1 MKNIYAKEFVAMCF
15 AAIALLMPGNSASL
29 SHGIPALSGNKGGSQ
44 QKALELIFANAVAK
58 VEQKSQEIGTFFH
71 HLKSFQ
77 YFCKSNLYETS
88 VEITQMERKEMEYQ
102 YHIFAPYRVC
112 PLGAHVDHQHGLVT
126 GFAIDKGV
134 DLWFDA
140 REDGH
145 VHLESRTFEGVVDFD
160 IDAPTQVREHHWGD
174 YARGAKYAL
183 KKRFELKK
191 GINGVIQGSLPVGG
205 LSSSAAVLIAYVMA
219 FAKANGITLQAFEVV
234 QIASEAERE
243 YIGLNNGILD
253 QACIALGRKDG
264 LLFLDCDSNEY
275 RIIKKNPEM
284 PDFELGI
291 FFSGLTRSL
300 VNSDYNLR
308 VYECKT
314 AAWNMLAYTEQPLRT
329 FDKTFLR
336 DIPKTTFE
344 KTRIAMPARFA
355 RRAEHFYSEYRR
367 VRQGVTAWETG
378 NLKLFG
384 KLSFDSCESS
394 IHNYECGSPE
404 LIAIYEIMRS
414 LPGVWGGRFSGAG
427 FKGACIAMVDPNC
440 KDNIEKVLTEKYLEQ
455 FPEYEKTF
463 QVFWVRP
470 DDGARFV

>member
-1 MKNIYAKEFVAMCF
+1 M
-15 AAIALLMPGNSASL
+15 
-29 SHGIPALSGNKGGSQ
+29 
-44 QKALELIFANAVAK
+44 
-58 VEQKSQEIGTFFH
+58 
-71 HLKSFQ
+71 
-77 YFCKSNLYETS
+77 
-88 VEITQMERKEMEYQ
+88 
-102 YHIFAPYRVC
+102 
-112 PLGAHVDHQHGLVT
+112 DHQHGLVT

-140 REDGH
+140 REDGQ
-145 VHLESRTFEGVVDFD
+145 VHLESLTFEGEVDFD
-160 IDAPTQVREHHWGD
+160 VASPTQVKEHHWGD
-174 YARGAKYAL
+174 YARGAKFAL
-183 KKRFELKK
+183 KKRFELTR
-191 GINGVIQGSLPVGG
+191 GITGVIKGSLPVGG

-219 FAKANGITLQAFEVV
+219 FAKANGITLQPFEVV

-243 YIGLNNGILD
+243 YIGLNNGLLD
-253 QACIALGRKDG
+253 QACIALGKKDG

-275 RIIKKNPEM
+275 RVIKKNPEM
-284 PDFELGI
+284 PEFELGI

-308 VYECKT
+308 VSECKT
-314 AAWNMLAYTEQPLRT
+314 AAWNMLAYTDQPLKT

-336 DIPKTTFE
+336 DIPKATFE

-404 LIAIYEIMRS
+404 LIAIYEIMRT

-427 FKGACIAMVDPNC
+427 FKGACIAIVDPAY
-440 KDNIEKVLTEKYLEQ
+440 KEQIEKELTARYLEQ

-463 QVFWVRP
+463 ECFFVKP

>member
-1 MKNIYAKEFVAMCF
+1 M
-15 AAIALLMPGNSASL
+15 
-29 SHGIPALSGNKGGSQ
+29 
-44 QKALELIFANAVAK
+44 
-58 VEQKSQEIGTFFH
+58 
-71 HLKSFQ
+71 
-77 YFCKSNLYETS
+77 
-88 VEITQMERKEMEYQ
+88 Q
-102 YHIFAPYRVC
+102 YHIFSPYRVC

-126 GFAIDKGV
+126 GFAINKGV
-134 DLWFDA
+134 DLWFDVN
-140 REDGH
+140 DNSH
-145 VHLESRTFEGVVDFD
+145 VHLESKTFEGIVDFD
-160 IDAPTQVREHHWGD
+160 LDQPSQVREMHWGD

-183 KKRFELKK
+183 RKRFELKH

-219 FAKANGITLQAFEVV
+219 FAKANDITLQPFEVV
-234 QIASEAERE
+234 KIASEAERE
-243 YIGLNNGILD
+243 YIGLNNGLLD
-253 QACIALGRKDG
+253 QACIALSKKNQ

-275 RIIKKNPEM
+275 RLIPFGGQTKPSLNREDLGGSSTPLFRGEKGSSLHREDLGGSSTP
-284 PDFELGI
+284 PKQGELEGVLPFAIGI

-314 AAWNMLAYTEQPLRT
+314 AAWNMLAYTEQPLKT

-336 DIPKTTFE
+336 DIPKATFD

-404 LIAIYEIMRS
+404 LIAIYEIMHS
-414 LPGVWGGRFSGAG
+414 LPGVYGGRFSGAG
-427 FKGACIAMVDPNC
+427 FKGACIALVDPAY
-440 KDNIEKVLTEKYLEQ
+440 KEDIEKTLTEKYLEQ

-470 DDGARFV
+470 DDGARFVDPL

>member
-1 MKNIYAKEFVAMCF
+1 
-15 AAIALLMPGNSASL
+15 
-29 SHGIPALSGNKGGSQ
+29 
-44 QKALELIFANAVAK
+44 
-58 VEQKSQEIGTFFH
+58 
-71 HLKSFQ
+71 
-77 YFCKSNLYETS
+77 
-88 VEITQMERKEMEYQ
+88 MEKYQ
-102 YHIFAPYRVC
+102 YHIFSPYRVC

-134 DLWFDA
+134 DLWFNVC
-140 REDGH
+140 DGQRSKVEGQNAVEGQRSWGENH
-145 VHLESRTFEGVVDFD
+145 VHLESKTFEGTVDFD
-160 IDAPTQVREHHWGD
+160 IDAPSQVKEHHWGD

-183 KKRFELKK
+183 RKRFELKR
-191 GINGVIQGSLPVGG
+191 GITGVIQGSLPVGG

-219 FAKANGITLQAFEVV
+219 FAKANDITLQPFEVV
-234 QIASEAERE
+234 KIASEAERE
-243 YIGLNNGILD
+243 YIGLNNGLLD
-253 QACIALGRKDG
+253 QACIALGKKNQ
-264 LLFLDCDSNEY
+264 LLFLDCDTNEY
-275 RIIKKNPEM
+275 RLIPFGGPRSKVESQIAVEGQRSKIEGLP
-284 PDFELGI
+284 FEIGI

-314 AAWNMLAYTEQPLRT
+314 AAWNMLAYTDQPLKT

-336 DIPKTTFE
+336 DIPKATYD

-404 LIAIYEIMRS
+404 LIAIYEIMRQ
-414 LPGVWGGRFSGAG
+414 LPGVYGGRFSGAG
-427 FKGACIAMVDPNC
+427 FKGACIALVDPAY
-440 KDNIEKVLTEKYLEQ
+440 KEEIQKVLTEKYLEQ

-463 QVFWVRP
+463 QVFWVKP
-470 DDGARFV
+470 DDGARFLDN

>member
-1 MKNIYAKEFVAMCF
+1 MDY
-15 AAIALLMPGNSASL
+15 
-29 SHGIPALSGNKGGSQ
+29 
-44 QKALELIFANAVAK
+44 
-58 VEQKSQEIGTFFH
+58 T
-71 HLKSFQ
+71 
-77 YFCKSNLYETS
+77 
-88 VEITQMERKEMEYQ
+88 
-102 YHIFAPYRVC
+102 YHIFSPYRVC
-112 PLGAHVDHQHGLVT
+112 PIGAHVDHQHGLVT

-134 DLWFDA
+134 DLWFNIRD
-140 REDGH
+140 DGQ
-145 VHLESRTFEGVVDFD
+145 VHLESRSFDGIVDFE
-160 IDAPTQVREHHWGD
+160 ISKPSQVREYHWGD

-183 KKRFELKK
+183 RKRFELKK
-191 GINGVIQGSLPVGG
+191 GIEGVLQGSLPVGG

-219 FAKANGITLQAFEVV
+219 FAKANGITLQPFEVV

-253 QACIALGRKDG
+253 QSCIALGRKNG
-264 LLFLDCDSNEY
+264 LLFLDCDSNDY
-275 RIIKKNPEM
+275 RIINRHPDMPE
-284 PDFELGI
+284 FEIAI

-314 AAWNMLAYTEQPLRT
+314 AAWNMLAYMDQPLKT

-336 DIPKTTFE
+336 DIPKASFD
-344 KTRIAMPARFA
+344 KTKIAMPARFA

-404 LIAIYEIMRS
+404 LIAIYEIMRT

-427 FKGACIAMVDPNC
+427 FKGACIAIVDPAY
-440 KDNIEKVLTEKYLEQ
+440 KEEIERQMTARYLEQ
-455 FPEYEKTF
+455 FPEYENTF
-463 QVFWVRP
+463 KCYFVKP

>member
-1 MKNIYAKEFVAMCF
+1 MTPSLLGRAGVGLKYYIMDKEF
-15 AAIALLMPGNSASL
+15 
-29 SHGIPALSGNKGGSQ
+29 
-44 QKALELIFANAVAK
+44 E
-58 VEQKSQEIGTFFH
+58 
-71 HLKSFQ
+71 
-77 YFCKSNLYETS
+77 
-88 VEITQMERKEMEYQ
+88 
-102 YHIFAPYRVC
+102 YHIFSPYRVC

-134 DLWFDA
+134 DLWFDVND
-140 REDGH
+140 DGR
-145 VHLESRTFEGVVDFD
+145 VHLESLTFDGDVDFYMD
-160 IDAPTQVREHHWGD
+160 QPSQVKEIHWGD

-183 KKRFELKK
+183 RKRFVLTR
-191 GINGVIQGSLPVGG
+191 GITGVIKGSLPVGG

-219 FAKANGITLQAFEVV
+219 FAKANGIKLQPFEVA

-243 YIGLNNGILD
+243 YIGLNNGLLD

-275 RIIKKNPEM
+275 RIIKKNPAM

-314 AAWNMLAYTEQPLRT
+314 AAWNMLAYMEQPLKT

-336 DIPKTTFE
+336 DIPKSSFD
-344 KTRIAMPARFA
+344 KTKIAMPARFA
-355 RRAEHFYSEYRR
+355 RRAEHYYSEYRR
-367 VRQGVTAWETG
+367 VRQGVTAWESG

-404 LIAIYEIMRS
+404 LIAIYEIMRT

-427 FKGACIAMVDPNC
+427 FKGACIALIDPAYREQ
-440 KDNIEKVLTEKYLEQ
+440 IEEEITRRYLEK
-455 FPEYEKTF
+455 FPEYEDTF
-463 QVFWVRP
+463 RCYFVRP
-470 DDGARFV
+470 DDGARFCPSPSPSPEG

>member
-1 MKNIYAKEFVAMCF
+1 MDFK
-15 AAIALLMPGNSASL
+15 
-29 SHGIPALSGNKGGSQ
+29 
-44 QKALELIFANAVAK
+44 
-58 VEQKSQEIGTFFH
+58 
-71 HLKSFQ
+71 
-77 YFCKSNLYETS
+77 
-88 VEITQMERKEMEYQ
+88 

-134 DLWFDA
+134 DLWFTPND
-140 REDGH
+140 DGK
-145 VHLESRTFEGVVDFD
+145 VHLESRTFDGVVDFD
-160 IDAPTQVREHHWGD
+160 VTRGTLVREMLWGD

-183 KKRFELKK
+183 KKRFTLRH
-191 GINGVIQGSLPVGG
+191 GINGVVQGSLPVGG

-219 FAKANGITLQAFEVV
+219 FAKANDIELTPFEVV
-234 QIASEAERE
+234 KIASEAERE
-243 YIGLNNGILD
+243 YIGLNNGLLD
-253 QACIALGRKDG
+253 QACIALGKKDG
-264 LLFLDCDSNEY
+264 LLFLDCDSDNY
-275 RIIKKNPEM
+275 RIIKRNPEM
-284 PDFELGI
+284 PEFEIGI

-314 AAWNMLAYTEQPLRT
+314 AAWNMLAYADQPLKA
-329 FDKTFLR
+329 FNKTFLR
-336 DIPKTTFE
+336 DVPKETYV
-344 KTRIAMPARFA
+344 KCKDRMPARFA

-378 NLKLFG
+378 NLELFG

-414 LPGVWGGRFSGAG
+414 LNGVYGGRFSGAG
-427 FKGACIAMVDPNC
+427 FKGACIALVDPN
-440 KDNIEKVLTEKYLEQ
+440 EKENVERELTRQYLEK

-463 QVFWVRP
+463 KVYWVKP

>member
-1 MKNIYAKEFVAMCF
+1 MN
-15 AAIALLMPGNSASL
+15 
-29 SHGIPALSGNKGGSQ
+29 
-44 QKALELIFANAVAK
+44 
-58 VEQKSQEIGTFFH
+58 T
-71 HLKSFQ
+71 
-77 YFCKSNLYETS
+77 
-88 VEITQMERKEMEYQ
+88 YQ
-102 YHIFAPYRVC
+102 FHIFSPYRVC

-134 DLWFDA
+134 DLWFNI
-140 REDGH
+140 REDGQ
-145 VHLESRTFEGVVDFD
+145 VKLSSMTFEGDVSFD
-160 IDAPTQVREHHWGD
+160 IGQRSQVKEHHWGD

-183 KKRFELKK
+183 KKRFELTH
-191 GINGVIQGSLPVGG
+191 GIEGVIKGSLPVGG

-219 FAKANGITLQAFEVV
+219 FAKANGITLQPFEVV
-234 QIASEAERE
+234 TIASEAERE
-243 YIGLNNGILD
+243 YIGLNNGLLD

-264 LLFLDCDSNEY
+264 LLFLDCDSNEW
-275 RIIKKNPEM
+275 RIIRRNPDM
-284 PDFELGI
+284 PDFSIGI

-314 AAWNMLAYTEQPLRT
+314 AAWNMLAYLDQPLKT

-336 DIPKTTFE
+336 DIPKATFD

-378 NLKLFG
+378 NMKLFG

-414 LPGVWGGRFSGAG
+414 LPGVYGGRFSGAG
-427 FKGACIAMVDPNC
+427 FKGACIALVDPAC
-440 KDNIEKVLTEKYLEQ
+440 QESIEQELTRRYLEQ
-455 FPEYEKTF
+455 FPEYESTF
-463 QVFWVRP
+463 QVFWVQP
-470 DDGARFV
+470 DDGARFIDN

>member
-1 MKNIYAKEFVAMCF
+1 M
-15 AAIALLMPGNSASL
+15 S
-29 SHGIPALSGNKGGSQ
+29 
-44 QKALELIFANAVAK
+44 
-58 VEQKSQEIGTFFH
+58 
-71 HLKSFQ
+71 
-77 YFCKSNLYETS
+77 
-88 VEITQMERKEMEYQ
+88 YQ

-126 GFAIDKGV
+126 GFAINKGV
-134 DLWFDA
+134 DLWFNV
-140 REDGH
+140 REDGQ
-145 VHLESRTFEGVVDFD
+145 VHLQSKDYEGTVEFD
-160 IDAPTQVREHHWGD
+160 VTKPVQVREKHWGD

-183 KKRFELKK
+183 RKRFELKY
-191 GINGVIQGSLPVGG
+191 GIEGELQGSLPVGG

-219 FAKANGITLQAFEVV
+219 FARANNITLAPFEVMK
-234 QIASEAERE
+234 IASEAERE
-243 YIGLNNGILD
+243 YIGLNNGLLD
-253 QACIALGRKDG
+253 QACIALGNKDG

-275 RIIKKNPEM
+275 RIIKRHPDM
-284 PDFELGI
+284 PDFEIGI

-314 AAWNMLAYTEQPLRT
+314 AAWNMLAYTDQPLKT

-336 DIPKTTFE
+336 DIPKATFE

-378 NLKLFG
+378 NMKLFG

-394 IHNYECGSPE
+394 IHNYECGSAE
-404 LIAIYEIMRS
+404 LIAIYEAMRE

-427 FKGACIAMVDPNC
+427 FKGACIALVDPAY
-440 KDNIEKVLTEKYLEQ
+440 KKEIEAKLTERYLNQ

-463 QVFWVRP
+463 QVFWVKP
-470 DDGARFV
+470 DDGARFL

>member
-1 MKNIYAKEFVAMCF
+1 M
-15 AAIALLMPGNSASL
+15 
-29 SHGIPALSGNKGGSQ
+29 
-44 QKALELIFANAVAK
+44 
-58 VEQKSQEIGTFFH
+58 
-71 HLKSFQ
+71 
-77 YFCKSNLYETS
+77 
-88 VEITQMERKEMEYQ
+88 Q
-102 YHIFAPYRVC
+102 YHIFSPYRVC

-134 DLWFDA
+134 DLWFDI
-140 REDGH
+140 REDSH
-145 VHLESRTFEGVVDFD
+145 VHLESKTFEGIVDFE
-160 IDAPTQVREHHWGD
+160 IDAPSQVRERHWGD
-174 YARGAKYAL
+174 YARGAKFAL
-183 KKRFELKK
+183 RKRFELKH

-219 FAKANGITLQAFEVV
+219 FAKANDITLQPFEVV
-234 QIASEAERE
+234 KIASEAERE
-243 YIGLNNGILD
+243 YIGLNNGLLD
-253 QACIALGRKDG
+253 QACIALSKKNQ
-264 LLFLDCDSNEY
+264 LLFLDCDSDEY
-275 RIIKKNPEM
+275 RLIPFGGQMSKVESQKSTSDLRPQTSDL
-284 PDFELGI
+284 PFEIGI

-314 AAWNMLAYTEQPLRT
+314 AAWNMLAYTEQPLKT

-336 DIPKTTFE
+336 DIPKATFE

-414 LPGVWGGRFSGAG
+414 LPGVYGGRFSGAG
-427 FKGACIAMVDPNC
+427 FKGACIALVDPAH
-440 KDNIEKVLTEKYLEQ
+440 KENIEKVLTEKYLEQ
-455 FPEYEKTF
+455 FPEYERTF
-463 QVFWVRP
+463 QVFWVKP
-470 DDGARFV
+470 DDGARFLDN

>member
-1 MKNIYAKEFVAMCF
+1 MQ
-15 AAIALLMPGNSASL
+15 
-29 SHGIPALSGNKGGSQ
+29 H
-44 QKALELIFANAVAK
+44 
-58 VEQKSQEIGTFFH
+58 
-71 HLKSFQ
+71 
-77 YFCKSNLYETS
+77 
-88 VEITQMERKEMEYQ
+88 
-102 YHIFAPYRVC
+102 HIFSPYRVC

-126 GFAIDKGV
+126 GFAINKGV
-134 DLWFDA
+134 DLWFDI

-145 VHLESRTFEGVVDFD
+145 VHLESKTFEGLVDFE
-160 IDAPTQVREHHWGD
+160 INAPSQVRERHWGD
-174 YARGAKYAL
+174 YARGAKFAL
-183 KKRFELKK
+183 RKRFELKH

-219 FAKANGITLQAFEVV
+219 FAKANDITLQPFEVV
-234 QIASEAERE
+234 KIASEAERE
-243 YIGLNNGILD
+243 YIGLNNGLLDQACIGLLD
-253 QACIALGRKDG
+253 QACIALGKKDQ

-275 RIIKKNPEM
+275 RLIPFGGQQQSTENSQLSIINSQLP
-284 PDFELGI
+284 FEIGI

-314 AAWNMLAYTEQPLRT
+314 AAWNMLAYTEQPLKT

-336 DIPKTTFE
+336 DIPKATFE

-414 LPGVWGGRFSGAG
+414 LPGVYGGRFSGAG
-427 FKGACIAMVDPNC
+427 FKGACIALVDPAH
-440 KDNIEKVLTEKYLEQ
+440 KENIEKVLTERYLEQ
-455 FPEYEKTF
+455 FPEYERTF
-463 QVFWVRP
+463 QVFWVKP
-470 DDGARFV
+470 DDGARFLDN

>member
-1 MKNIYAKEFVAMCF
+1 MD
-15 AAIALLMPGNSASL
+15 
-29 SHGIPALSGNKGGSQ
+29 
-44 QKALELIFANAVAK
+44 
-58 VEQKSQEIGTFFH
+58 
-71 HLKSFQ
+71 
-77 YFCKSNLYETS
+77 
-88 VEITQMERKEMEYQ
+88 YQ

-126 GFAIDKGV
+126 GFAINKGI
-134 DLWFDA
+134 DLWFNI
-140 REDGH
+140 REDGL
-145 VHLESRTFEGVVDFD
+145 VKLSSRTFEGNVEFHVNT
-160 IDAPTQVREHHWGD
+160 PTQVREHHWGD

-183 KKRFELKK
+183 RKRFELVK
-191 GINGVIQGSLPVGG
+191 GIEGVIQGSLPVGG

-219 FAKANGITLQAFEVV
+219 FAKANDITLKPFEVV
-234 QIASEAERE
+234 KIASEAERE
-243 YIGLNNGILD
+243 YIGLNNGLLD
-253 QACIALGRKDG
+253 QACIALGKKDE
-264 LLFLDCDSNEY
+264 LLFLDCDTNEY
-275 RIIKKNPEM
+275 RHIKFGSANASLSKQGGLEGL
-284 PDFELGI
+284 FEIGI

-308 VYECKT
+308 VFECKT
-314 AAWNMLAYTEQPLRT
+314 AAWNMLAYMDQPLKT

-394 IHNYECGSPE
+394 IHNYECGSSE
-404 LIAIYEIMRS
+404 LIAIYEIMRQ
-414 LPGVWGGRFSGAG
+414 LPGVYGGRFSGAG
-427 FKGACIAMVDPNC
+427 FKGACIALVDPAY
-440 KDNIEKVLTEKYLEQ
+440 KESIEKTLTERYLEQ

-470 DDGARFV
+470 DDGARFEDK

>member
-1 MKNIYAKEFVAMCF
+1 MMK
-15 AAIALLMPGNSASL
+15 
-29 SHGIPALSGNKGGSQ
+29 
-44 QKALELIFANAVAK
+44 EL
-58 VEQKSQEIGTFFH
+58 
-71 HLKSFQ
+71 
-77 YFCKSNLYETS
+77 
-88 VEITQMERKEMEYQ
+88 Q
-102 YHIFAPYRVC
+102 YHIFSPYRVC

-134 DLWFDA
+134 DLWFNV
-140 REDGH
+140 REDST
-145 VHLESRTFEGVVDFD
+145 VKLSSKTFEGEVEFE
-160 IDAPTQVREHHWGD
+160 IDKPSQVKERHWGD

-183 KKRFELKK
+183 RKRFELKR
-191 GINGVIQGSLPVGG
+191 GIEGILQGSLPVGG

-219 FAKANGITLQAFEVV
+219 FAKANDITLQPFEVV
-234 QIASEAERE
+234 KIASEAERE
-243 YIGLNNGILD
+243 YIGLNNGLLD
-253 QACIALGRKDG
+253 QACIALSKKNQ

-275 RIIKKNPEM
+275 RVIPFGGQRSNVEGQKSALDLSPQSSDL
-284 PDFELGI
+284 PFEIGI

-308 VYECKT
+308 VFECKT
-314 AAWNMLAYTEQPLRT
+314 AAWNMLAYTDQPLKT

-336 DIPKTTFE
+336 DIPKATFD

-414 LPGVWGGRFSGAG
+414 LPGVYGGRFSGAG
-427 FKGACIAMVDPNC
+427 FKGACIALVDPQY
-440 KDNIEKVLTEKYLEQ
+440 KDAIQTELTKRYLDQ